1 MSLFGDEP
9 EELLPYDFSVLYKEW
24 ALGDLDSESVFN
36 ALVEQIN
43 WETHQ
48 IKMFGKIYDQP
59 RLIAWYGEPNAT
71 YSYSGT
77 NMVMNDWTPLLLE
90 LKSICEAESGSI
102 FNSVLLNLY
111 RDGND
116 KVGWHS
122 DDEPELGS
130 EPTIASLS
138 LGAPR
143 RFKFR
148 HRETKVV
155 VEKTLE
161 NGSLVIMSG
170 LSQKCWEHEIPRQ
183 AGIKSPRINLTFRKV
198 HASS

>member
-1 MSLFGDEP
+1 VSLFGDESK
-9 EELLPYDFSVLYKEW
+9 ELLPYDFSVTYKEW
-24 ALGDLDSESVFN
+24 ALGDLNSEQLFKQ
-36 ALVEQIN
+36 LETQIA

-48 IKMFGKIYDQP
+48 IRMFGKVYDQP

-77 NMVMNDWTPLLLE
+77 NMVMNDWTPPLLQ
-90 LKSICEAESGSI
+90 LKEICEEESGHR

-122 DDEPELGS
+122 DNEPELGS

-148 HRETKVV
+148 HRETKEV
-155 VEKTLE
+155 VEKILA

-183 AGIKSPRINLTFRKV
+183 AGIKGPRINLTFRNVYAKK
-198 HASS
+198 